1 MIKGKE
7 CSWESLNDIAE
18 VENSVKGLT
27 RQVSGKVRVVHEA
40 VACKFY
46 TLQPDWN
53 MDIIEPKED
62 TREI

>member
-18 VENSVKGLT
+18 AEKSVKGLT

-40 VACKFY
+40 VARKFY

-53 MDIIEPKED
+53 MDIIEPEEE
-62 TREI
+62 TGEM

>member
-7 CSWESLNDIAE
+7 CSWESLKDIAE
-18 VENSVKGLT
+18 AENSVKCLT

-40 VACKFY
+40 VARKFY

-53 MDIIEPKED
+53 MDIIEPEED
-62 TREI
+62 TSEM